1 MTRVKTQC
9 NNPLNGLCKKLLSI
23 AATSAL
29 LATAANADIMRV
41 EGAVGVW
48 QSEPTGTI
56 KYAGTPSFD
65 IVDNAGFNASTNMY
79 AWVYLKH
86 PLPILPNLRLEYA
99 DPKFSDTT
107 KLDLSYGDYDFSAG
121 ASNELTL
128 TQYDAVLYYNILDNT
143 FWTTIDLGLDVK
155 FIDGNYNI
163 SGQAGGV
170 DETVDEDFDMVVPMA
185 YLRGRVQL
193 PVTNIGIEAVVRG
206 MAYSSNNLVDAEVK
220 IDYTMDFVPVIQP
233 GLEIGYRYQQIK
245 LDGDSIGIDADIDTT
260 FSGIY
265 GGLMVRF

>member
-1 MTRVKTQC
+1 M
-9 NNPLNGLCKKLLSI
+9 KKLLTI
-23 AATSAL
+23 AAASAL
-29 LATAANADIMRV
+29 MATAANADLVRV

-48 QSEPTGTI
+48 QSDPTGTV
-56 KYAGTPSFD
+56 KYDVQPEFD
-65 IVDNAGFNASTNMY
+65 IVDNAGLTESTNAY
-79 AWVYLKH
+79 AWIYIKH
-86 PLPILPNLRLEYA
+86 PVPVLPNLRLEYA
-99 DPKFSDTT
+99 NPNFSATT

-163 SGQAGGV
+163 SGQAAGV
-170 DETVDEDFDMVVPMA
+170 ARTVDEDFDMVIPLA

-206 MAYSSNNLVDAEVK
+206 MAYSSNNVVDAQVK
-220 IDYTMDFVPVIQP
+220 LDYTMDFVPVIQP
-233 GLEIGYRYQQIK
+233 GLEIGYRHQQIK
-245 LDGDSIGIDADIDTT
+245 LDGDSIGIDANLDTT
-260 FSGIY
+260 FSGLY
-265 GGLMVRF
+265 GGIMVRF

>member
-1 MTRVKTQC
+1 M
-9 NNPLNGLCKKLLSI
+9 KKLFSI
-23 AATSAL
+23 AATTAL

-48 QSEPTGTI
+48 QSDPTGTV
-56 KYAGTPSFD
+56 KYGAYPEFD
-65 IVDNAGFNASTNMY
+65 VVDNAGFSASTNAY

-86 PLPILPNLRLEYA
+86 PVPVLPNLRLEYA
-99 DPKFSDTT
+99 NPNFSDTT
-107 KLDLSYGDYDFSAG
+107 KLNLSYGGYDFSAG

-163 SGQAGGV
+163 SGQTGSGAV
-170 DETVDEDFDMVVPMA
+170 TVNEDFDMVMPMA

-193 PVTNIGIEAVVRG
+193 PVTNIGIEAIVRG
-206 MAYSSNNLVDAEVK
+206 MAYSSNNVVDAEIK

-233 GLEIGYRYQQIK
+233 GLEIGYRHQQIK
-245 LDGDSIGIDADIDTT
+245 LDGGSIGIDANLDTT
-260 FSGIY
+260 FSGVY
-265 GGLMVRF
+265 GGIMVRF